1 MNRSRINYLKN
12 ELQNNNKTLAILQV
26 TRKKN
31 KQTKVQVKFLT
42 KETNHCKEEIL
53 SISLEFLFNFIL
65 STSIQK
71 NEILINQEL
80 NSIYQNYAKGKTLDQ
95 WIESTDGITFI

>member
-12 ELQNNNKTLAILQV
+12 ELENNNKTLAILQV
-26 TRKKN
+26 TKN
-31 KQTKVQVKFLT
+31 LTKAQVKFLT
-42 KETNHCKEEIL
+42 KETNNCKEEIL
-53 SISLEFLFNFIL
+53 SINLEFLFDIL
-65 STSIQK
+65 SISIQK

-80 NSIYQNYAKGKTLDQ
+80 NSIYQNYANQKILDQ

>member
-31 KQTKVQVKFLT
+31 KQTKAQVKFLT
-42 KETNHCKEEIL
+42 KETNSCKEEIL
-53 SISLEFLFNFIL
+53 SINLEFLFDIL
-65 STSIQK
+65 SISIQK

-80 NSIYQNYAKGKTLDQ
+80 NSIYQNYAKGKILDQ
-95 WIESTDGITFI
+95 WIESTEGISFI